1 MNTIRWVRVILSTVF
16 ILLGLAFGSYF
27 YIQKYHPTPIA
38 FEGCAV
44 NFAPDGSSE
53 VIRFGDARC
62 PK

>member
-1 MNTIRWVRVILSTVF
+1 MDTIRWFRVILSTVF

-27 YIQKYHPTPIA
+27 YIQKYHPTQIT

-53 VIRFGDARC
+53 IIKFGDPRC